1 MAVLADKK
9 TIAAP
14 FANASELVRVTYD
27 FDVDGG
33 AIADYDVL
41 EADGNLLVELVNAD
55 VKTAVTSADAILFD
69 IGKGAGGVEFWSDVV
84 KGTLTLDAQV
94 ASENACKIV
103 ELADGE
109 KIVMGIEAFAATAG
123 KITFTFRVYARV

>member
-9 TIAAP
+9 TVSAP
-14 FANASELVRVTYD
+14 WSNASELVRVTYD

-41 EADGNLLVELVNAD
+41 EADGNVLVTLLNAD
-55 VKTAVTSADAILFD
+55 VVAAVTSADAILFD
-69 IGKGAGGVEFWSDVV
+69 LGKGAGGGDFWTDVV
-84 KGTLTLDAQV
+84 KGTLLLDAQV
-94 ASENACKIV
+94 ASENAGKFV

>member
-1 MAVLADKK
+1 MALKDKK
-9 TIAAP
+9 VVGAP
-14 FANASELVRVTYD
+14 FSNSSELVRVTYD

-33 AIADYDVL
+33 AIGDYDVL
-41 EADGNLLVELVNAD
+41 VADGDLLVELVNAD

-69 IGKGAGGVEFWSDVV
+69 LGKGDGGGEFWTDVV
-84 KGTLTLDAQV
+84 KATLALDAQV
-94 ASENACKIV
+94 SSETVGKVV

-123 KITFTFRVYARV
+123 KITFTFRVYARL

>member
-1 MAVLADKK
+1 MSVADKK
-9 TIAAP
+9 IVGAP
-14 FANASELVRVTYD
+14 FGNASELVRVTYD
-27 FDVDGG
+27 FAVDGG
-33 AIADYDVL
+33 AIKDYDLL
-41 EADGNLLVELVNAD
+41 EASGNLLVELVNAD
-55 VKTAVTSADAILFD
+55 VKAAVTSADAILFD
-69 IGKGAGGVEFWSDVV
+69 LGKGDGGGEFWTDVV

-94 ASENACKIV
+94 SSETAGKIV

>member
-9 TIAAP
+9 VVGAP
-14 FANASELVRVTYD
+14 FGNASEIVRVTYD
-27 FDVDGG
+27 FAVDGG
-33 AIADYDVL
+33 AVADYDVL
-41 EADGNLLVELVNAD
+41 EADSNILVQLVTAD

-69 IGKGAGGVEFWSDVV
+69 LGKGAGGGEFWTDVV
-84 KGTLTLDAQV
+84 KGTLLLDAQV
-94 ASENACKIV
+94 VSEVAGAVV

-123 KITFTFRVYARV
+123 KITFTFLVYARV

>member
-1 MAVLADKK
+1 MALKDKK
-9 TIAAP
+9 VVAAP
-14 FANASELVRVTYD
+14 FGNVSELVRVTYD
-27 FDVDGG
+27 FAEDGG
-33 AIADYDVL
+33 AIGDYDMI

-69 IGKGAGGVEFWSDVV
+69 IGKGDGGTEFWSDVV
-84 KGTLTLDAQV
+84 KATLAIDAQV
-94 ASENACKIV
+94 ASEVVGKIV

-123 KITFTFRVYARV
+123 KITFTFRTYARL